1 MLRFALVTRYSDYDT
16 KGHVN
21 NAVYLTYFEWARV
34 QAWQNFV
41 VREAGITG
49 ADASD
54 PPLIVAEARVKYVS
68 PANIGVPL
76 AIEIS
81 LKEMRTKGFSFAYRI
96 VASEENDRLVA
107 EGDTVQ
113 VAYDYSAGRTMPIPP
128 ALKRALEEM

>member
-1 MLRFALVTRYSDYDT
+1 MLRFPIATRYSDYDT

-21 NAVYLTYFEWARV
+21 NAVYLTYFEWARL
-34 QAWQNFV
+34 QAWRQV
-41 VREAGITG
+41 ATG
-49 ADASD
+49 KPGLTESDISD

-81 LKEMRTKGFSFAYRI
+81 VREVRTKGFSFAYRV
-96 VASEENDRLVA
+96 VAAADDRVIA

-113 VAYDYSAGRTMPIPP
+113 VAYDYNAGRTMAIPP
-128 ALKRALEEM
+128 GMREALEEM

>member
-1 MLRFALVTRYSDYDT
+1 MLRFPLATRYSDYDT

-21 NAVYLTYFEWARV
+21 NAMYLTYFEWVRV
-34 QAWQNFV
+34 RAWQDV
-41 VREAGITG
+41 AAAAGIDRVDI
-49 ADASD
+49 AD

-81 LKEMRTKGFSFAYRI
+81 VKEIRTKGFSFAYRI

-107 EGDTVQ
+107 EGETVQ
-113 VAYDYSAGRTMPIPP
+113 VAYDYSAGRTMLIPP
-128 ALKRALEEM
+128 AMRKALEEM

>member
-1 MLRFALVTRYSDYDT
+1 MLRFPIATRYSDYDT

-21 NAVYLTYFEWARV
+21 NAVYFTYFEWARL
-34 QAWQNFV
+34 QAWRQV
-41 VREAGITG
+41 ATG
-49 ADASD
+49 KPGLTETDISD

-81 LKEMRTKGFSFAYRI
+81 VREVRTKGFSFAYRV
-96 VASEENDRLVA
+96 VAADDDRLVA

-113 VAYDYSAGRTMPIPP
+113 VAYDYEAGRTMAIPP
-128 ALKRALEEM
+128 GMREALEEM

>member
-1 MLRFALVTRYSDYDT
+1 MLRYPLLTRYSDYDT

-34 QAWQNFV
+34 QSWQQV
-41 VREAGITG
+41 ARRGGINEVDI
-49 ADASD
+49 AD

-68 PANIGVPL
+68 PANIGVAL
-76 AIEIS
+76 AIEIGV
-81 LKEMRTKGFSFAYRI
+81 KEIRTKGFSFVYRI

-107 EGDTVQ
+107 EGETVQ

-128 ALKRALEEM
+128 EMRAALEGL

>member
-1 MLRFALVTRYSDYDT
+1 VLRFPLVTRYSDYDT

-34 QAWQNFV
+34 QAWTSHLV
-41 VREAGITG
+41 PKAGLSG
-49 ADASD
+49 ADVAD

-76 AIEIS
+76 AIEIAV
-81 LKEMRTKGFSFAYRI
+81 KEIRTKGFSFTYRI
-96 VASEENDRLVA
+96 VDTRDERLIA
-107 EGDTVQ
+107 EGETVQ

-128 ALKRALEEM
+128 AMRQALEAM

>member
-1 MLRFALVTRYSDYDT
+1 MLRFVLATRYSDYDT

-21 NAVYLTYFEWARV
+21 NAMYLTYFEWARV
-34 QAWQNFV
+34 QAWQSYIIGA
-41 VREAGITG
+41 AGVSG

-81 LKEMRTKGFSFAYRI
+81 TGEIRTKGFSFAYRI

-107 EGDTVQ
+107 EGETVL
-113 VAYDYSAGRTMPIPP
+113 VAYDYSASRTMPIPP
-128 ALKRALEEM
+128 ALRRALEAM

>member
-1 MLRFALVTRYSDYDT
+1 MRFVLEPRYNDYDT

-34 QAWQNFV
+34 QAWQQV
-41 VREAGITG
+41 AARAGIG
-49 ADASD
+49 AADIAD

-81 LKEMRTKGFSFAYRI
+81 VKEVRTKGFSFAYRI
-96 VASEENDRLVA
+96 VAPEEADRVVA
-107 EGDTVQ
+107 EGETVQ
-113 VAYDYSAGRTMPIPP
+113 VAYDYGAGRTMPTPP
-128 ALKRALEEM
+128 EMRKALEEM

>member
-1 MLRFALVTRYSDYDT
+1 MLRFPLATRYSDYDT

-21 NAVYLTYFEWARV
+21 NAMYLTYFEWSRV
-34 QAWQNFV
+34 QAWQQAAPA
-41 VREAGITG
+41 AGIAA
-49 ADASD
+49 ADIAD

-81 LKEMRTKGFSFAYRI
+81 VKEVRTKGFSFAYQI

-107 EGDTVQ
+107 EGETVQ
-113 VAYDYSAGRTMPIPP
+113 VAYDYAAGRTMPISPEMR
-128 ALKRALEEM
+128 KALEGM